1 MLSLKNSYFE
11 PRYVL
16 TLPMSRD
23 SHCRRLQER
32 GIYSDSHIE
41 WTIERTEMYAEYNRE
56 HPGFFD
62 MMINSGMYKI
72 I

>member
-1 MLSLKNSYFE
+1 
-11 PRYVL
+11 
-16 TLPMSRD
+16 MSRD